1 MAELGGWTRRRL
13 DAELE
18 AYSQHVERS
27 RRFRQRA

>member
-1 MAELGGWTRRRL
+1 MAELGGWSKRRL

-27 RRFRQRA
+27 RRFRQR